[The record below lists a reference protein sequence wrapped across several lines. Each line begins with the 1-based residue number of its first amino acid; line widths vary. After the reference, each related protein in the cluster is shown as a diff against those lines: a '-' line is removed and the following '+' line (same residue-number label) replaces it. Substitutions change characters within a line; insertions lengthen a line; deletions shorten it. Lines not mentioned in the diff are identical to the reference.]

1 MKAPPILAVKP
12 SPLTSVLTGWNP
24 TARVTK
30 SLKARI
36 QTEKV
41 TALARENLSEA
52 KLERLALADAR
63 YADHM
68 KGIAAAVEE
77 RELARHEYWAI
88 KARLDWDNNAIQHTN
103 TLARLER

>member
-1 MKAPPILAVKP
+1 
-12 SPLTSVLTGWNP
+12 
-24 TARVTK
+24 
-30 SLKARI
+30 
-36 QTEKV
+36 
-41 TALARENLSEA
+41 
-52 KLERLALADAR
+52 
-63 YADHM
+63 M